1 MRQRLAVLPPE
12 ATEVARAVAILG
24 DGTDIAAIAALSG
37 HEVAGVARVTGA
49 LAKAE
54 ILRAGA
60 PLGFVHALVRDAV
73 YEEIPL
79 GERQLQHSRAAQL
92 AREAGASPEKVAA
105 QLLAA
110 PVGGEPWVA
119 EAPDRGG

>member
-1 MRQRLAVLPPE
+1 M
-12 ATEVARAVAILG
+12 
-24 DGTDIAAIAALSG
+24 
-37 HEVAGVARVTGA
+37 AGVARVTGA
-49 LAKAE
+49 LAQAE

-73 YEEIPL
+73 FEDIPL
-79 GERQLQHSRAAQL
+79 GERQLQHSRAAKL

-110 PVGGEPWVA
+110 PSAGSLGHRSPG
-119 EAPDRGG
+119 RGG